1 MIPSRFR
8 PVRLKKRPKTCD
20 FGGRQTSCPIKWGL
34 VVSHPSNIVNKS
46 YFSYARYH
54 SQQITLRKYD
64 MIDWSKAGP
73 LTLSQSAKWIWSV
86 LNHILF
92 QITKYSTN
100 QRTKSYNFNFLV
112 VFWQWSFVAGD
123 WRKNGDFQ
131 QGGGPISWDGKAF
144 AEKITETILPP
155 PFQWACVETICR
167 RG

>member
-34 VVSHPSNIVNKS
+34 VVSHPSNIANKS

-73 LTLSQSAKWIWSV
+73 LTLSQSAKWMEC
-86 LNHILF
+86 F
-92 QITKYSTN
+92 
-100 QRTKSYNFNFLV
+100 KSYSFSNYKIQYKSKNKVLQFQLLV